1 MEKNYAFVVCVN
13 GKPMKTFKW
22 CCRSEQEM
30 RLQACAMSAGARTF
44 KKTAAV
50 LVYELVGNVSKLCHS
65 CDWSNKWATNDTEFP
80 KEATYEDGTLK
91 TPSKAQ

>member
-22 CCRSEQEM
+22 YCLSEQQM
-30 RLQACAMSAGARTF
+30 RLQACAMSAGARIF

-50 LVYELVGNVSKLCHS
+50 LVYELVDDVYELCWS
-65 CDWSNKWATNDTEFP
+65 CDWFNKWAIKDIEFP
-80 KEATYEDGTLK
+80 KEYIYENGTIK
-91 TPSKAQ
+91 

>member
-13 GKPMKTFKW
+13 GKPIKTFKW
-22 CCRSEQEM
+22 YCLNELQM
-30 RLQACAMSAGARTF
+30 KLQACAMSAGARTF

-50 LVYELVGNVSKLCHS
+50 LVYELVGDVYKLCHS
-65 CDWSNKWATNDTEFP
+65 CEWSNKWAIKDTEFP
-80 KEATYEDGTLK
+80 QEATYEDGTLK